1 MIDNFSNEENNEEEY
16 SLTKAY
22 DVEACLE
29 ENFYKYKIIIQL
41 FIICLSCIILIITYF
56 TKVKSQISSI
66 LKLPEISELPELSK
80 PSDLY
85 RFSEPSKV
93 FEPSK
98 PFEPQQGSIN
108 TIPGKE
114 PLVNMY
120 ISTHKDFKN
129 NVITNPV
136 YKILCDRKS
145 QLKNNY
151 NLEIIETNINNEL
164 YPKNRGY
171 SEGSKIY
178 PIWKLYKEGNITSK
192 YVGLFHYRRVFP
204 FKNDV
209 PDLDE
214 IFLKY
219 DVIVKER
226 YTHKMTTY
234 QQFDLYHYVSFL
246 DECVDIIKEKYP
258 EYYEDSRKFLN
269 KTWANYCNIFIAK
282 KEDFIKWGDF
292 VFGVLLELDKKY
304 NLKTDDVI
312 KNLIIKKAGKRV
324 KNSYDYQARLE
335 AFLMERVGNMFYE
348 HHWKKRYE
356 IPTVDI

>member
-1 MIDNFSNEENNEEEY
+1 MDSKDIINTEKEIEKLELINNLSNEEKDEEGY
-16 SLTKAY
+16 LFTKTFN
-22 DVEACLE
+22 VEARLE
-29 ENFYKYKIIIQL
+29 ENYYKYKIIIQL
-41 FIICLSCIILIITYF
+41 FIIFLSCIILIIT
-56 TKVKSQISSI
+56 
-66 LKLPEISELPELSK
+66 
-80 PSDLY
+80 
-85 RFSEPSKV
+85 FSEPSKSS
-93 FEPSK
+93 EPEQPNIK
-98 PFEPQQGSIN
+98 I
-108 TIPGKE
+108 IPGQE

-129 NVITNPV
+129 NVITNPA
-136 YKILCDRKS
+136 YKILCDSKS
-145 QLKNNY
+145 QLKNDY
-151 NLEIIETNINNEL
+151 NLEIIETNKNNEL

-204 FKNDV
+204 FKNDI

-214 IFLKY
+214 LFLKY
-219 DVIVKER
+219 DVIVKKR
-226 YTHKMTTY
+226 FTHTMTTY
-234 QQFDLYHYVSFL
+234 QQFDMCHYVSFL

-258 EYYEDSRKFLN
+258 EYYEDSKSFLN

-304 NLKTDDVI
+304 NLKTDNDI
-312 KNLIIKKAGKRV
+312 KNLIVKKAGKRV

-335 AFLMERVGNMFYE
+335 AFLMERVGNMFYD

>member
-1 MIDNFSNEENNEEEY
+1 MQDNLTNEGKKEEEY
-16 SLTKAY
+16 SLTKTL
-22 DVEACLE
+22 DFETCLE
-29 ENFYKYKIIIQL
+29 EYYYKYKIIIQL
-41 FIICLSCIILIITYF
+41 FIICLSCIILKISFYP
-56 TKVKSQISSI
+56 KDKSQISSI
-66 LKLPEISELPELSK
+66 LKSSEYSKIPELSK
-80 PSDLY
+80 PPDLY
-85 RFSEPSKV
+85 KFSEPSKV
-93 FEPSK
+93 IEPLELS
-98 PFEPQQGSIN
+98 EPLSPSIKI
-108 TIPGKE
+108 IPEKE

-120 ISTHKDFKN
+120 ICTHKDFKN
-129 NVITNPV
+129 NVITNPA

-204 FKNDV
+204 FKNDI

-226 YTHKMTTY
+226 YTHKTTTY
-234 QQFDLYHYVSFL
+234 QQFADCHYVSFL

-304 NLKTDDVI
+304 NLKTDDDI
-312 KNLIIKKAGKRV
+312 KKLIIKRAGKHP
-324 KNSYDYQARLE
+324 KNTYDYQSRLE
-335 AFLMERVGNMFYE
+335 SFLMERIGNMFYD
-348 HHWKKRYE
+348 HHWKNRYE
-356 IPTVDI
+356 LPTVDI